1 MASQAES
8 PDIVEN
14 SAAFGETAWTGYGGS
29 ALTAGTVAQVSI
41 VDPDMAAVPF
51 SGWSSWRTPAALT
64 EGISGT
70 TAWTNPTN
78 AATQDGNRATCST
91 TSTSTYLQAQDF
103 GFSAEIPAGAT
114 INAVEVRFYR
124 DKTGTDITNL
134 LDVQIMN
141 GPSNNVSSLKGDPDT
156 TTAYSGFFSGVA
168 GYGSFGGTGDTW
180 GGYLSS
186 LTDSV
191 IRSANFGVALK
202 AQVIFAGS
210 GAVPR
215 VDSMEI
221 RVNWTGSTIPEGT
234 SNYLILRDFDFA
246 VASNQKING
255 IKLEFKRFATNGF
268 PEVIKDQ
275 VIQLWNGST
284 VIGTSKSL
292 AATWPST
299 TETKTFGGDGD
310 VWGANLTYS
319 DVNAA
324 GFGFAIAVK
333 YINDTSTTGGPLVA
347 YLTTGLTECVATV
360 YYADSAGYADTLT
373 PTETIITNRVTVSD
387 TLVPV
392 EDFINK
398 RFDEL
403 LVPVETFSYIIV
415 YSVTVPDESVVLYE
429 SFQAALAR
437 LDGGAEILAPT
448 ETFAGAIPRLDE
460 IMSLVETFTV
470 NSPVKVTVA
479 EVMAM
484 IENYL
489 DQHTWS
495 AVFPEYLDPLE
506 TLSTTGTVQQNPK
519 PGNDALSPT
528 EGFGR
533 AGSSFGRT
541 VADLFVSSEGFV
553 AWVPNKHTFSPG

>member
-14 SAAFGETAWTGYGGS
+14 SAAFGETAWTGYAGT
-29 ALTAGTVAQVSI
+29 ALTAGTVAEVSI

-51 SGWSSWRTPAALT
+51 SGWSDWMSPSSMT
-64 EGISGT
+64 EGISGSV
-70 TAWTNPTN
+70 AWSNPTN
-78 AATQDGNRATCST
+78 IGTQDGNRATVTLT
-91 TSTSTYLQAQDF
+91 TTLSTYLMAKNF
-103 GFSAEIPAGAT
+103 GFAIPDGAT
-114 INAVEVRFYR
+114 INAVEVRIYR
-124 DKTGTDITNL
+124 DKTGGDIA
-134 LDVQIMN
+134 
-141 GPSNNVSSLKGDPDT
+141 NVNDLQLIENVTLKGDPDST
-156 TTAYSGFFSGVA
+156 IAYAGFFTGVA

-186 LTDSV
+186 LTPAIIND
-191 IRSANFGVALK
+191 ANWGFALK
-202 AQVIFAGS
+202 GSCTFTGS
-210 GAVPR
+210 GAVLR
-215 VDSMEI
+215 VDHMQI
-221 RVNWTGSTIPEGT
+221 RVNWTGSTIPAGT

-246 VASNQKING
+246 VASNQIING

-284 VIGTSKSL
+284 VIGTSKSV

-299 TETKTFGGDGD
+299 TETKVFGGDGD

-347 YLTTGLTECVATV
+347 YLTTGITECVATV
-360 YYADSAGYADTLT
+360 YYADSAGFTDTLT
-373 PTETIITNRVTVSD
+373 PTETIITNRPTVSD
-387 TLVPV
+387 TIVLV
-392 EDFINK
+392 EDFIN
-398 RFDEL
+398 RRLDEV
-403 LVPVETFSYIIV
+403 LVATETFSVFTTYNQTTPEETLI
-415 YSVTVPDESVVLYE
+415 LYE
-429 SFQAALAR
+429 GFQAALAR
-437 LDGGAEILAPT
+437 FDSGTEILTPT
-448 ETFAGAIPRLDE
+448 EMFAGSIPRFDE
-460 IMSLVETFTV
+460 IMTLVETFMV

-479 EVMAM
+479 EVMTM
-484 IENYL
+484 VENYL

-495 AVFPEYLDPLE
+495 AVFPEYLDASE
-506 TLSTTGTVQQNPK
+506 SIATTGTVQQNPK
-519 PGNDALSPT
+519 PGTDALSPT

-533 AGSSFGRT
+533 SGSSFGRT
-541 VADLFVSSEGFV
+541 VSDTFVSSEGFV